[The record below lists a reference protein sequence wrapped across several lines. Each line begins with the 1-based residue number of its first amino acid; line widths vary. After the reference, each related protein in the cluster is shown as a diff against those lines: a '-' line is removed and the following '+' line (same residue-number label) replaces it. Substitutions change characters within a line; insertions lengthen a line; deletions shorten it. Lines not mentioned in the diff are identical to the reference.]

1 MPCCRPAAVTLILS
15 TFVEGLHWR
24 GGLIVE
30 HVPQKSSHHNDLP
43 ATAGKMIQFSIVF
56 CDVSL
61 SLSQSPFGIGQMWSM
76 FHTLR
81 TIPNSNILC
90 LGPLTEPCSWNRVC
104 VVLLERSP
112 AGPQKVAWLLRCSR
126 PLRLSLHPPALSS
139 PLFIVSR
146 GLHTPHAS
154 PVYEAPADCGTDG
167 VCPTRHPRTQH
178 PARAQPSFPSQAAL
192 PKLLL

>member
-1 MPCCRPAAVTLILS
+1 M
-15 TFVEGLHWR
+15 
-24 GGLIVE
+24 
-30 HVPQKSSHHNDLP
+30 
-43 ATAGKMIQFSIVF
+43 
-56 CDVSL
+56 
-61 SLSQSPFGIGQMWSM
+61 
-76 FHTLR
+76 
-81 TIPNSNILC
+81 
-90 LGPLTEPCSWNRVC
+90 
-104 VVLLERSP
+104 
-112 AGPQKVAWLLRCSR
+112 AWLLRCSR

-192 PKLLL
+192 PKLLLLPPPSSARRVHSSSFLTRNEKRCDRNARAVSNLFTEADSVPKVFGVRLLGRRAEAALVFGELNGTREGTGGGERKRRSCQSRTSAARPAVVM